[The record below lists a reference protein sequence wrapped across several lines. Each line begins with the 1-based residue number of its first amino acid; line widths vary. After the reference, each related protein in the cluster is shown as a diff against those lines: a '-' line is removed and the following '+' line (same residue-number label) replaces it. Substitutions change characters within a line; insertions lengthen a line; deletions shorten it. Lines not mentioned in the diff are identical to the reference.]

1 LKIHYLKHKEINIRK
16 WDGAV
21 TAAFNSNIY
30 GFSWYLNMVSPNW
43 DALVADDY
51 EAVMPLPVATK
62 YGITYVKGNFFTYEL
77 GVFST
82 KVLGAD
88 EINAFLF
95 AIPHKFKLID
105 LNLNSFN
112 VVEKCIFETQQN
124 IIYKLDL
131 ISPYHILRDYF
142 HKNTLTKLETASS
155 KNIKILNSANI
166 SDLIRLAV
174 AQNIYNLKTEDFD
187 MLKLLSAFAV
197 SRRLGVVYGAYD
209 SKNSICAAAFFLSIQ
224 NKVICLLAAQNEE
237 AKENFALYSLV
248 NKFVADNAE
257 KNITLDFRT
266 FTSPLLSDIPVA
278 FGAHPGKVTAI
289 KRNILP
295 WYVKILRKLDK

>member
-1 LKIHYLKHKEINIRK
+1 
-16 WDGAV
+16 
-21 TAAFNSNIY
+21 
-30 GFSWYLNMVSPNW
+30 MVSPNW

-82 KVLGAD
+82 KVLGTD

-131 ISPYHILRDYF
+131 ISPYPILRDYF

-209 SKNSICAAAFFLSIQ
+209 SKNSIC
-224 NKVICLLAAQNEE
+224 VAAQNEE